1 MLGEISEKIEEI
13 VKILKTT
20 EDMLIH
26 ISRNIAYFE
35 PLEKTT
41 KANEVYD
48 NLYKVYK
55 TSLELILLLG
65 ESYKELYEK
74 TEGIYIS
81 QLMEF
86 LSDLYITV
94 EITLMFI
101 KGHIIFAPAE
111 TNKQAISGL
120 VPRLHRFSESLKYLS
135 RKIR

>member
-20 EDMLIH
+20 EDMLIY

-35 PLEKTT
+35 QHEKIA

-48 NLYKVYK
+48 NLYKVYVK
-55 TSLELILLLG
+55 SWELVSMLR
-65 ESYKELYEK
+65 ENYEELSK
-74 TEGIYIS
+74 RIKDIYIS
-81 QLMEF
+81 QLIEF
-86 LSDLYITV
+86 LSDLYMTV

-101 KGHIIFAPAE
+101 KGHIIFASAE

-120 VPRLHRFSESLKYLS
+120 VTRLHRFSKTLGYLS
-135 RKIR
+135 GEIR